1 MYAILVCFI
10 ITSFVFFM
18 FGSRFVFFFDKNKH
32 YSFFDT
38 FFIGLSLVGTLLNF
52 WSLFFPTNHFSLLFL
67 LLTSMFFFYKES
79 NFYKHYFFEI
89 KNKLTNNKGLLLLIL
104 CGLIIILLFSV
115 VSPKLYDTYLYHINA
130 IQWNEKYKVVPGL
143 ANLHD
148 RFGFNSS
155 VFVLS
160 SSFSFIY
167 IYEQYLFIINSLSY
181 FIFFAWILKSVVE
194 FKNLYSLFL
203 LLFLYYFTNH
213 YYLDISSPGTDLLP
227 NIFICYLL
235 INALLFEEYL
245 KEKWLLFL
253 VLPLFCVTLK
263 LSTLPIIILSLLV
276 VFVKNKNTLFFN
288 SKRFLFF
295 ALLFTLPWI
304 IRNVITTGYVLFPV
318 TIIDIFNFDWK
329 VPVENV
335 NILQDWI
342 YSWAR
347 IPFKDSKEVLN
358 MGFIEWFSV
367 WWDKLLIINKRL
379 FILAIISPFIYL
391 FYSFFKKDVRKKLI
405 PISIA
410 FIIMILWLLTAP
422 DIRFSFSAILF
433 LALSPMILMP
443 MKVLK
448 FFEMKFLMYIL
459 SFYTLFLIY
468 QKAITLFKEDY
479 EIKNLSEYYYL
490 PMDVSIIKE
499 KRNIKYNSKVFN
511 SEKNIINIFEPNP
524 THSQCFDKFPCSW
537 YIDSNVRLRG
547 EDLGDG
553 FLYIKK

>member
-89 KNKLTNNKGLLLLIL
+89 KNKLTNNKSLLLLIL
-104 CGLIIILLFSV
+104 CGLIIIFLFSV

-213 YYLDISSPGTDLLP
+213 YYSDISSPGTDLLP

-295 ALLFTLPWI
+295 AFLFTLPWI

>member
-1 MYAILVCFI
+1 
-10 ITSFVFFM
+10 M

-104 CGLIIILLFSV
+104 CGLIIILLFSA

-213 YYLDISSPGTDLLP
+213 YYSDISSPGTDLLP

-263 LSTLPIIILSLLV
+263 LSTLPIIILSCLLV

-537 YIDSNVRLRG
+537 YIDSNLKLRG
-547 EDLGDG
+547 DELSDG
-553 FLYIKK
+553 FLYIKE

>member
-1 MYAILVCFI
+1 MYATLICFI
-10 ITSFVFFM
+10 ITSFVL
-18 FGSRFVFFFDKNKH
+18 FVFGRRFICFFDKNKH

-67 LLTSMFFFYKES
+67 LLTSIFLFYKES
-79 NFYKHYFFEI
+79 DLYKHYFFEI

-104 CGLIIILLFSV
+104 FGLIIILLFSV

-155 VFVLS
+155 VFILS
-160 SSFSFIY
+160 SGFSFVF

-181 FIFFAWILKSVVE
+181 FIFFVWILKSVVE
-194 FKNLYSLFL
+194 LKNINSLFL

-227 NIFICYLL
+227 NIFISYLL

-253 VLPLFCVTLK
+253 VLPLFCITLK

-295 ALLFTLPWI
+295 ALLFTLPWL

-358 MGFIEWFSV
+358 MGFLEWFRV
-367 WWDKLLIINKRL
+367 WWDKLLMINKRL

-410 FIIMILWLLTAP
+410 LIIMILWLLTAP
-422 DIRFSFSAILF
+422 DIRFSFSVILF
-433 LALSPMILMP
+433 LALSPMLLIP
-443 MKVLK
+443 VVVLK
-448 FFEMKFLMYIL
+448 FFKMKFLPYIL

-479 EIKNLSEYYYL
+479 DIKNFSEYHYL
-490 PMDVSIIKE
+490 PTDVSIIKE

-537 YIDSNVRLRG
+537 YIDSNIRLRG

>member
-1 MYAILVCFI
+1 MYAILICFI
-10 ITSFVFFM
+10 ITSFVL
-18 FGSRFVFFFDKNKH
+18 FVFGRRFICFFDKNKH

-67 LLTSMFFFYKES
+67 LLTSIFLFYKES
-79 NFYKHYFFEI
+79 DLYKHYFFEI

-104 CGLIIILLFSV
+104 FGLIIILLFSV

-155 VFVLS
+155 VFILS
-160 SSFSFIY
+160 SGFSFVF

-181 FIFFAWILKSVVE
+181 FIFFVWILKSVVE
-194 FKNLYSLFL
+194 LKNINSLFL

-227 NIFICYLL
+227 NIFISYLL

-253 VLPLFCVTLK
+253 VLPLFCITLK

-295 ALLFTLPWI
+295 ALLFTLPWL

-358 MGFIEWFSV
+358 MGFLEWFRV
-367 WWDKLLIINKRL
+367 WWDKLLMINKRL

-410 FIIMILWLLTAP
+410 LIIMILWLLTAP
-422 DIRFSFSAILF
+422 DIRFSFSVILF
-433 LALSPMILMP
+433 LALSPMLLIP
-443 MKVLK
+443 VVVLK
-448 FFEMKFLMYIL
+448 FFKIKFLPYIL

-479 EIKNLSEYYYL
+479 DIKNFSEYYYL
-490 PMDVSIIKE
+490 PTDVSIIKE

-511 SEKNIINIFEPNP
+511 SEKNMINIFEPNP

-537 YIDSNVRLRG
+537 YIDSNIRLRG